1 MCLTVEHLSVS
12 IHGNPIL
19 RDVSLCFPEGK
30 RISILGPNGAGKSTL
45 LRSLI
50 GIQPLAAGRVLLK
63 GKDIKALSRRELARH
78 IAILPQGAEAPQD
91 TTVEQLVGFGRFPY
105 HSLFGQRDAKK
116 DREVVEWAL
125 EIAHVDSLRKREVH
139 SLSGGERQRA
149 FLAMVLAQQP
159 KILLLDEPT
168 TYLDIAHQ
176 LEVMN
181 IITEVNQKYGITVIM
196 VLHDMNHALQ
206 FSNEVVIVKDHGI
219 FASGTPEDIMTGET
233 IAEVFGVQVDTFVN
247 RNGQIVLSPVRLVG
261 KQERL
266 REGDF

>member
-1 MCLTVEHLSVS
+1 MGLTVEHL
-12 IHGNPIL
+12 
-19 RDVSLCFPEGK
+19 C
-30 RISILGPNGAGKSTL
+30 ISIQGHAILKNVSHRFTEGARTSIIGPNGAGKSTL
-45 LRSLI
+45 LRALA
-50 GIQPLAAGRVLLK
+50 GIQPTSSGRVLLN
-63 GKDIKALSRRELARH
+63 GKDIHGMTRKHLSRS
-78 IAILPQGAEAPQD
+78 IAILPQGAEAPQA

-105 HSLFGQRDAKK
+105 HSLFGKNDAKK

-125 EIAHVDSLRKREVH
+125 AIAHVEALRKREVH

-181 IITEVNQKYGITVIM
+181 IIREVNNKYGITVIM

-206 FSNEVVIVKDHGI
+206 FSDEIVIIKDCGI
-219 FASGTPEDIMTGET
+219 FASGAPKVIMTEKT

-247 RNGQIVLSPVRLVG
+247 RTGKMVLSPLRLVDEAG
-261 KQERL
+261 KGR
-266 REGDF
+266 

>member
-1 MCLTVEHLSVS
+1 MCLSVEHLSVS

-19 RDVSLCFPEGK
+19 RDISLRFPKGK

-45 LRSLI
+45 LRTLI
-50 GIQPLAAGRVLLK
+50 GIQQLEAGCVLLQ
-63 GKDIKALSRRELARH
+63 GTDIKRLSRRQLSQN

-91 TTVEQLVGFGRFPY
+91 TTVEHLVGFGRFPY
-105 HSLFGQRDAKK
+105 HSMFGQVDAKK

-125 EIAHVDSLRKREVH
+125 DLAHVEALRKREVH

-206 FSNEVVIVKDHGI
+206 FSDEVVIVKNHGI
-219 FASGTPEDIMTGET
+219 FASGSPETIMTAET
-233 IAEVFGVQVDTFVN
+233 IAKVFGVQVDTFAN
-247 RNGQIVLSPVRLVG
+247 SAGKIMLFPVRLVG
-261 KQERL
+261 QQEER
-266 REGDF
+266 G